1 MPNPEELDPTTARLV
16 SELSASMLP
25 TLSKSLNSS
34 LNSAVHLNE
43 FMNAIDR
50 TNMVSQDLRNQVEKA
65 LRSNVDEGRANRSMI
80 LQSMRAITDE
90 ITSLR
95 KLMDKVPETLD
106 YALKNNKPDDNNNAI
121 ILQELAGISE
131 IMKELIQGIQNLSEV
146 YASDKASTQNFE
158 PMNDSQI
165 LNENNTRLDK
175 LINNSLPG
183 LEGLVKAHEK
193 SQSHELE
200 EFSRELST
208 LHEQNNLALIHEIK
222 NAVAQELEAFH
233 EEFADEKGTERDG
246 KSNLLLKIIAGM
258 SGACAIF
265 SFLTLLM
272 MLLR

>member
-1 MPNPEELDPTTARLV
+1 MSNPEELDPTTARLV

-25 TLSKSLNSS
+25 ALSKS

-43 FMNAIDR
+43 FMNALDR

-65 LRSNVDEGRANRSMI
+65 LRSNVDEGRANRSMM
-80 LQSMRAITDE
+80 LQSMRAITEE
-90 ITSLR
+90 IATLR
-95 KLMDKVPETLD
+95 KLMDKVPETLE
-106 YALKNNKPDDNNNAI
+106 YALKDRKPDDSNNAI
-121 ILQELAGISE
+121 ILQEIAGISE
-131 IMKELIQGIQNLSEV
+131 LMKELIQGIQNLSEV
-146 YASDKASTQNFE
+146 YANEKASAQNFE

-165 LNENNTRLDK
+165 LSENNTRLDK

-200 EFSRELST
+200 EFSREIST
-208 LHEQNNLALIHEIK
+208 LHEQNNLALVHEIK
-222 NAVAQELEAFH
+222 NAVAQELETFH
-233 EEFADEKGTERDG
+233 EEFGGERDEKRDVR
-246 KSNLLLKIIAGM
+246 NDLLLKVIAGT